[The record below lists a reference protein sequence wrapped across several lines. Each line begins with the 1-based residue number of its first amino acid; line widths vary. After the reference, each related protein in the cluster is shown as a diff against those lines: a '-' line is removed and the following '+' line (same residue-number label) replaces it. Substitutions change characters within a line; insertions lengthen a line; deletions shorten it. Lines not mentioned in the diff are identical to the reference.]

1 MGRGEGSTW
10 GTRGALVF
18 PGHRRGSLRSSQTWQ
33 GFFFPL
39 KFRLFPELCLVEP
52 LVTDQA
58 STLIEEVLG
67 NFAVPFPSPVI
78 KGVFLLPKYPQT
90 DGQGLQT
97 RQMSRSVSCASPARP
112 WLPVWSQLRITGKLQ
127 L

>member
-18 PGHRRGSLRSSQTWQ
+18 PGHWRGRLRSLQTWQ

-39 KFRLFPELCLVEP
+39 KFRLFPELCPVEL

-58 STLIEEVLG
+58 STLTKEVLG
-67 NFAVPFPSPVI
+67 NFLVPFPSPVI

-90 DGQGLQT
+90 DGQGLQM
-97 RQMSRSVSCASPARP
+97 RQMSRSVSCASPP
-112 WLPVWSQLRITGKLQ
+112 
-127 L
+127 